1 MKYFIKSRVGAFPGY
16 TLKQLL
22 EEANKRTGYKMYQG
36 EFTKALQGKD
46 DSPRADKILAVSD
59 EILLEMEGKK

>member
-22 EEANKRTGYKMYQG
+22 EEANKRTGYRMYRR
-36 EFTKALQGKD
+36 FTKALQRRFSREYMPNITGKGRKVE
-46 DSPRADKILAVSD
+46 SSAR
-59 EILLEMEGKK
+59 